1 MGTEAATGA
10 GFGVGS
16 MVAPLRRVAMRRPG
30 RATLEAD
37 PALWH
42 YAAPL
47 EPDRLLRQYDA
58 FAQRVAEAGAEIE
71 WIGGAAAGNAM
82 IGDAPAADAAADRS
96 ADAIFPFDPSFM
108 TPAGAIL
115 LRPGKSLRR
124 PEVALHE
131 ALYARLGVPVIGAI
145 APPGVAEGGDLLW
158 IDERTLA
165 AGRGFRTNQAGI
177 DQLRAILAPLGVEL
191 RAFDLPMWNG
201 SAACLHLLSL
211 ISPLDRDLA
220 LVYPRLLPVALH
232 GLMRERGIHCLDVD
246 DGEFEASGGLNVNV
260 LATAPRRGLAIDGF
274 PRTAALLRDAGCDL
288 TLFAADALCLPCE
301 GGPTCLTLPIRRT
314 EGRKGARERR
324 PEPEPHPVRRQGPR
338 RERHEGEASC

>member
-1 MGTEAATGA
+1 MGLRPLGTEATSPGMETATA
-10 GFGVGS
+10 ASFGVAS

-37 PALWH
+37 PVLWH

-47 EPDRLLRQYDA
+47 EPERMLHQYDT
-58 FAQRVAEAGAEIE
+58 FAQRVAESGAEVE
-71 WIGGAAAGNAM
+71 WIDGAADDEGADGLADS
-82 IGDAPAADAAADRS
+82 IFTFDA
-96 ADAIFPFDPSFM
+96 SFM
-108 TPAGAIL
+108 TPGGAIL
-115 LRPGKSLRR
+115 LRPGKALRR

-131 ALYARLGVPVIGAI
+131 ALYARIGVPVIGAI
-145 APPGVAEGGDLLW
+145 APPGLAEGGDLMW
-158 IDERTLA
+158 IDERTVA

-177 DQLRAILAPLGVEL
+177 DQLRAILAPLGIDI
-191 RAFDLPMWNG
+191 RAFDLPMWKG

-232 GLMRERGIHCLDVD
+232 GLLREHGIHCLDVD
-246 DGEFEASGGLNVNV
+246 DEEFEASGGLNVNV
-260 LATAPRRGLAIDGF
+260 LATAPRLGLAIDGF

-301 GGPTCLTLPIRRT
+301 GGPTCLTLPIHRM
-314 EGRKGARERR
+314 EGREGARER
-324 PEPEPHPVRRQGPR
+324 EPGRAGHQ
-338 RERHEGEASC
+338 GEASC